1 MQSTG
6 GMKQEMSA
14 MKVWAWVI
22 GALVAIWSVVWLAG
36 SIATER
42 LVTYWLNDREAAG
55 WAVAHD
61 GVQTSGYPFRFV
73 TTLPGLM
80 LADPFSGWAAELD
93 GFRLEQ
99 DSYQPQ
105 AIRAIW
111 PAEHTLST
119 PYERITIRA
128 GQLEAMLHVRPL
140 DYLALVQSETRIAG
154 LEMES
159 DLGWSSRVDQALT
172 MVVERDEPGHRY
184 DIRIDANGV
193 TPAGEVLALLD
204 PAGLLPQEIETV
216 RFEAVMGFA
225 RAWDLTALES
235 SRPAITRVELAE
247 LRADWGDLALRLSGD
262 LDVDAEGLPTG
273 DLSVRAQNWR
283 EMIEIGVNAG
293 AIPAGFRGT
302 LETGLGLLAG
312 LSGRPEDLDA
322 TLSFSNGQ
330 VYFGPIPLGPAPR
343 LVLR

>member
-1 MQSTG
+1 
-6 GMKQEMSA
+6 
-14 MKVWAWVI
+14 MKVWAWMI

-42 LVTYWLNDREAAG
+42 LVTYWLADREAAG
-55 WAVAHD
+55 WVVARD
-61 GVQTSGYPFRFV
+61 AVQTTGYPFRFV

-80 LADPFSGWAAELD
+80 LADPFTGWAVEAD

-105 AIRAIW
+105 AIRAVW
-111 PAEHTLST
+111 PAEHVLST
-119 PYERITIRA
+119 PFERITIRA

-140 DYLALVQSETRIAG
+140 DYLALVQSETRMVA
-154 LEMES
+154 LEMTS
-159 DLGWSSRVDQALT
+159 DMGWSSRVAQAVAL
-172 MVVERDEPGHRY
+172 VSERDEPGHRY
-184 DIRIDANGV
+184 DIRIDASDV
-193 TPAGEVLALLD
+193 VPAGEVLALLD

-216 RFEAVMGFA
+216 RFDAIMGFA
-225 RAWDLTALES
+225 RTWDLTALES

-247 LRADWGDLALRLSGD
+247 LRADWGDLALRLSGE
-262 LDVDAEGLPTG
+262 LDVDDSGIPTG
-273 DLSVRAQNWR
+273 ELSVRAQNWR
-283 EMIEIGVNAG
+283 EMIEIGTNAG
-293 AIPAGFRGT
+293 AIPNGFRGT

-322 TLSFSNGQ
+322 TLSFSDGQ

-343 LVLR
+343 LILR

>member
-1 MQSTG
+1 
-6 GMKQEMSA
+6 

-22 GALVAIWSVVWLAG
+22 GALVAVCSVAWLAG

-42 LVTYWLNDREAAG
+42 LVTAWLNDREADG
-55 WAVAHD
+55 WVVTRET
-61 GVQTSGYPFRFV
+61 VQTSGYPFRFV

-80 LADPFSGWAAELD
+80 LADPASGWAVTAD

-99 DSYQPQ
+99 DSYRPQ
-105 AIRAIW
+105 AIRAVW

-119 PYERITIRA
+119 PYEHITIRA
-128 GQLEAMLHVRPL
+128 GRLESLLHVRLL
-140 DYLALVQSETRIAG
+140 DNLALVRSETRVAA
-154 LEMES
+154 LEIES
-159 DLGWSSRVDQALT
+159 DMGWSSRVDQAVA
-172 MVVERDEPGHRY
+172 MVAQRDEPGHRY
-184 DIRIDANGV
+184 DIRVDASDV
-193 TPAGEVLALLD
+193 EPAGPVLALLD
-204 PAGLLPQEIETV
+204 PAGLLPQDIEAV
-216 RFEAVMGFA
+216 HVDAVMGFA

-247 LRADWGDLALRLSGD
+247 LRAEWGALALRLSGD

-273 DLSVRAQNWR
+273 ALSVRAQNWR
-283 EMIEIGVNAG
+283 EMIGIGVNAG
-293 AIPAGFRGT
+293 AIPDGLRGT

-322 TLSFSNGQ
+322 TLRFSGGQ

>member
-1 MQSTG
+1 
-6 GMKQEMSA
+6 

-22 GALVAIWSVVWLAG
+22 GALVAIWSVIWLAG

-42 LVTYWLNDREAAG
+42 LVTYWLNDRETAG
-55 WAVAHD
+55 WVVTRDA
-61 GVQTSGYPFRFV
+61 VQTSGYPFRFV
-73 TTLPGLM
+73 TTLPGLT
-80 LADPFSGWAAELD
+80 LADPFTGWAVEAD

-111 PAEHTLST
+111 PAEHILAT
-119 PYERITIRA
+119 PFERITMRA

-140 DYLALVQSETRIAG
+140 DYLALVHSETRITS
-154 LEMES
+154 LEMTS
-159 DLGWSSRVDQALT
+159 DLGWSSRVGQAVA
-172 MVVERDEPGHRY
+172 VVSDREEAGHRY
-184 DIRIDANGV
+184 DIRVDATDV
-193 TPAGEVLALLD
+193 VPAGEVLALLD
-204 PAGLLPQEIETV
+204 PAAVLPQAIERV
-216 RFEAVMGFA
+216 HLDAVMGFA

-235 SRPAITRVELAE
+235 SRPTLTRVELAE
-247 LRADWGDLALRLSGD
+247 LRAEWGDLALRLSGNLD
-262 LDVDAEGLPTG
+262 LDDSGIPTG

-293 AIPAGFRGT
+293 AIPVGFRGT

-322 TLSFSNGQ
+322 TLSFSQGQ

-343 LVLR
+343 LILR